1 MQLVQLLA
9 GGGGFNA
16 VFYPFKREF
25 GCSVEAGLPAEMAFM
40 TLNGAFATNN
50 ADELTLTPRGRYLVV
65 VMYRKFLSGMNNLRE
80 QARACL
86 SGAER
91 QILFE
96 DSEDVL

>member
-1 MQLVQLLA
+1 
-9 GGGGFNA
+9 
-16 VFYPFKREF
+16 
-25 GCSVEAGLPAEMAFM
+25 MAFM